1 MNQNKDKEI
10 DNASRIN
17 KEGKDF
23 LKKLVK
29 KGVPIGYVGDGTSVD
44 LKVGE
49 NLFVDLNGKN
59 KIYISDYSEN
69 SGLIEKIIDLIL
81 KETVK

>member
-1 MNQNKDKEI
+1 MNKNKDKEI

-59 KIYISDYSEN
+59 KISISDYREN

-81 KETVK
+81 KETVR

>member
-59 KIYISDYSEN
+59 KISISDYREN